1 MNLNKYLF
9 NKPKSSWETVW
20 TILYKRYKQLTFN
33 ITTTIIDHKCIWF
46 LVFCSRLSLHIMF
59 NSWLLL
65 LLWLDEFRLKGKSIE
80 NSMCIPNWTEW
91 INKNK
96 HNHYMHII
104 KMKSNINYAWHSMYI
119 TYENRTITP

>member
-104 KMKSNINYAWHSMYI
+104 KMKNNINYAWHSMYI